1 MNTRRNLIFFNHL
14 PKTGGMAFNHLIR
27 RSQKIEY
34 SDLIKLNPKGVA
46 FPNSNYQ
53 EQIQDIKKGQDRLF
67 YTSFHPGYLKYCP
80 DIKLFIQN
88 HGIGFSILRRPSDV
102 FESTVRYFYD
112 KSTNNPDY
120 FEIFLKTKQI
130 IQVRDPNIIF
140 DMCMDKKTTSM
151 RLKNP
156 AYFYQYLRGFSSN
169 YFSDLSL
176 CSKNVSEAIPKKK
189 TWKCNDLLKEIRK
202 DYFALCTIE
211 QLQILVEFFKSHSL
225 LETSLNLD
233 KVNVSRDNQAIL
245 LTDDR
250 RKKIDED
257 LCGLNYQLWNLLYR
271 HGPLLNPSLLE
282 FAKYHPVKSRV
293 TYF

>member
-27 RSQKIEY
+27 QSKKIAYTKFINCNSKGFALPDANYKQKIQNVKQRR
-34 SDLIKLNPKGVA
+34 DK
-46 FPNSNYQ
+46 F
-53 EQIQDIKKGQDRLF
+53 F
-67 YTSFHPGYLKYCP
+67 YTSFHPAAIAYRP

-112 KSTNNPDY
+112 KSTKNPDY

-130 IQVRDPNIIF
+130 IQVRDPNVIF
-140 DMCMDKKTTSM
+140 DMCMDKQ
-151 RLKNP
+151 LKNMRVKNP
-156 AYFYQYLRGFSSN
+156 VYLSQYIRGFGNNYFYN
-169 YFSDLSL
+169 LSL
-176 CSKNVSEAIPKKK
+176 VSKNLSRVIQKKK
-189 TWKCNDLLKEIRK
+189 SKYNDLLKEIRK

-211 QLQILVEFFKSHSL
+211 QIQILVDFFKSHSL
-225 LETSLNLD
+225 LETSLSLD

-257 LCGLNYQLWNLLYR
+257 LCGLDYQLWNLLYR

-282 FAKYHPVKSRV
+282 LAKYDPVENGV